1 MKKKLGMLLAVL
13 LTFGMTVGVFADAGK
28 TQQVDYKTDYY
39 MIVESPD
46 GGVDMY
52 SEADASSP
60 KLNDELI
67 PNGTA
72 IHVEGET
79 TDEAGKVWVYA
90 QLHGMFG
97 FLEENYLKPAT
108 LAEAVASELALYG
121 SKDANYSI
129 TVNAKEDGSVC
140 LYKGPG
146 KKYGTVSGGC
156 NIANGEKLYIDTEV
170 DTGKDG
176 IWGHTEAG
184 DVSGWVNIAEAT
196 NTEESTVELVP
207 ETEKEAEDGSQSV
220 QAGENTS
227 EVGKAGTEGKDSS
240 DVEAEPTGTPTPK
253 PEKTS
258 TPAPKP
264 TESPKPQPTTS
275 PKPTE
280 TPNPTPTEAVKP
292 GEKPTPEPAPVEV
305 KANKIT
311 LNKENVTFTA
321 LNQTFSL
328 SATVTPENAEEKAVG
343 WNSNNMSVVTVDKDG
358 KITAVG
364 KGSAE
369 VFCFLKSNGE
379 VFAKCS
385 VTVQIPDTQPE
396 PTKPEQKPTEPEVV
410 KVSGITLN
418 PDISLKIEEGN
429 SSKVTATVVPS
440 NATNSSVKWVS
451 SSPDVATVDDNG
463 NVTALKA
470 GSTTVTCT
478 AVDGSGVSVS
488 CHVTVTAKSTT
499 TDPSE
504 QDKTDPTYTFTV
516 RGGALDFK
524 SVFNGGDSANILI
537 TTDAPIDKL
546 MITMSNNSIQY
557 NDLFYDSEYNYYAF
571 SLYARKKSDLCRV
584 SINRDGKQVW
594 FKDVKVLS
602 DDQNW
607 AIYESWLNGVLENIK
622 GSTSDFDKLNPIQKV
637 TLLGQYILDNYDYNA
652 DPNKSFHNDGCGN
665 CNASSFVLKDYA
677 QRLGLRSKVVT
688 PKAYVVNNPSHVV
701 AKVWYDGDAYLIEA
715 GYQGKA
721 GNRGK
726 VTCVKE
732 SK

>member
-13 LTFGMTVGVFADAGK
+13 LTFCMTVGVFADAGK

-129 TVNAKEDGSVC
+129 TVNAKDNGSVC

-220 QAGENTS
+220 QDGENTS
-227 EVGKAGTEGKDSS
+227 EVGKAGTEGKDIS
-240 DVEAEPTGTPTPK
+240 DVETEPTGTPTSK

-264 TESPKPQPTTS
+264 TETSTPAPEPTKKATAAS
-275 PKPTE
+275 EPTE
-280 TPNPTPTEAVKP
+280 TSTPAPEPTEASTP
-292 GEKPTPEPAPVEV
+292 APEPTEASTPTPEPTETSTPTPEPTETSTPTPEPSVTIAPTE
-305 KANKIT
+305 
-311 LNKENVTFTA
+311 E
-321 LNQTFSL
+321 
-328 SATVTPENAEEKAVG
+328 ATVTVAPSE
-343 WNSNNMSVVTVDKDG
+343 
-358 KITAVG
+358 
-364 KGSAE
+364 SAE
-369 VFCFLKSNGE
+369 QE
-379 VFAKCS
+379 
-385 VTVQIPDTQPE
+385 
-396 PTKPEQKPTEPEVV
+396 
-410 KVSGITLN
+410 
-418 PDISLKIEEGN
+418 
-429 SSKVTATVVPS
+429 
-440 NATNSSVKWVS
+440 
-451 SSPDVATVDDNG
+451 
-463 NVTALKA
+463 
-470 GSTTVTCT
+470 
-478 AVDGSGVSVS
+478 
-488 CHVTVTAKSTT
+488 
-499 TDPSE
+499 
-504 QDKTDPTYTFTV
+504 
-516 RGGALDFK
+516 
-524 SVFNGGDSANILI
+524 
-537 TTDAPIDKL
+537 
-546 MITMSNNSIQY
+546 
-557 NDLFYDSEYNYYAF
+557 
-571 SLYARKKSDLCRV
+571 
-584 SINRDGKQVW
+584 
-594 FKDVKVLS
+594 
-602 DDQNW
+602 
-607 AIYESWLNGVLENIK
+607 
-622 GSTSDFDKLNPIQKV
+622 
-637 TLLGQYILDNYDYNA
+637 
-652 DPNKSFHNDGCGN
+652 
-665 CNASSFVLKDYA
+665 ASSENVESTDKGMNSVIWILVVVIIIGIAVVIWLLK
-677 QRLGLRSKVVT
+677 K
-688 PKAYVVNNPSHVV
+688 K
-701 AKVWYDGDAYLIEA
+701 
-715 GYQGKA
+715 GK
-721 GNRGK
+721 NS
-726 VTCVKE
+726 E
-732 SK
+732 S

>member
-13 LTFGMTVGVFADAGK
+13 LTFCMTVGVFADAGK

-220 QAGENTS
+220 QDGENTS

-264 TESPKPQPTTS
+264 TETSTPAPEPTKKATAAS
-275 PKPTE
+275 EPTE
-280 TPNPTPTEAVKP
+280 TSTPAPEPTEASTPVP
-292 GEKPTPEPAPVEV
+292 EPTEASTPTPEPTETSTPTPEPTETSTPTPEPSVTIAPTE
-305 KANKIT
+305 
-311 LNKENVTFTA
+311 E
-321 LNQTFSL
+321 
-328 SATVTPENAEEKAVG
+328 ATVTVAPSE
-343 WNSNNMSVVTVDKDG
+343 
-358 KITAVG
+358 
-364 KGSAE
+364 SAE
-369 VFCFLKSNGE
+369 QE
-379 VFAKCS
+379 
-385 VTVQIPDTQPE
+385 
-396 PTKPEQKPTEPEVV
+396 
-410 KVSGITLN
+410 
-418 PDISLKIEEGN
+418 
-429 SSKVTATVVPS
+429 
-440 NATNSSVKWVS
+440 
-451 SSPDVATVDDNG
+451 
-463 NVTALKA
+463 
-470 GSTTVTCT
+470 
-478 AVDGSGVSVS
+478 
-488 CHVTVTAKSTT
+488 
-499 TDPSE
+499 
-504 QDKTDPTYTFTV
+504 
-516 RGGALDFK
+516 
-524 SVFNGGDSANILI
+524 
-537 TTDAPIDKL
+537 
-546 MITMSNNSIQY
+546 
-557 NDLFYDSEYNYYAF
+557 
-571 SLYARKKSDLCRV
+571 
-584 SINRDGKQVW
+584 
-594 FKDVKVLS
+594 
-602 DDQNW
+602 
-607 AIYESWLNGVLENIK
+607 
-622 GSTSDFDKLNPIQKV
+622 
-637 TLLGQYILDNYDYNA
+637 
-652 DPNKSFHNDGCGN
+652 
-665 CNASSFVLKDYA
+665 ASSENVESTDKGMNSVIWILVVVIIIGIAVVIWLLK
-677 QRLGLRSKVVT
+677 K
-688 PKAYVVNNPSHVV
+688 K
-701 AKVWYDGDAYLIEA
+701 
-715 GYQGKA
+715 GK
-721 GNRGK
+721 NS
-726 VTCVKE
+726 E
-732 SK
+732 S

>member
-13 LTFGMTVGVFADAGK
+13 LTFCMTVGVFADAGK
-28 TQQVDYKTDYY
+28 TQEVDYKTDYY

-108 LAEAVASELALYG
+108 LAEAVASELVLYG

-207 ETEKEAEDGSQSV
+207 ETEKEAEDSSKSV
-220 QAGENTS
+220 QDGENTS

-264 TESPKPQPTTS
+264 TETSTPAPEPTKKATAAS
-275 PKPTE
+275 EPTE
-280 TPNPTPTEAVKP
+280 TSTPAPEPTEAST
-292 GEKPTPEPAPVEV
+292 PTPEPTETSTPTPEPTETSTPTPEPSVTIAPTE
-305 KANKIT
+305 
-311 LNKENVTFTA
+311 E
-321 LNQTFSL
+321 
-328 SATVTPENAEEKAVG
+328 ATVTVAPSE
-343 WNSNNMSVVTVDKDG
+343 
-358 KITAVG
+358 
-364 KGSAE
+364 SAE
-369 VFCFLKSNGE
+369 QE
-379 VFAKCS
+379 A
-385 VTVQIPDTQPE
+385 
-396 PTKPEQKPTEPEVV
+396 
-410 KVSGITLN
+410 
-418 PDISLKIEEGN
+418 
-429 SSKVTATVVPS
+429 SSKNVESTDKGMNSVIWILVVVIIIGI
-440 NATNSSVKWVS
+440 AVVIWLLKKKGKNS
-451 SSPDVATVDDNG
+451 
-463 NVTALKA
+463 
-470 GSTTVTCT
+470 
-478 AVDGSGVSVS
+478 
-488 CHVTVTAKSTT
+488 
-499 TDPSE
+499 
-504 QDKTDPTYTFTV
+504 
-516 RGGALDFK
+516 
-524 SVFNGGDSANILI
+524 
-537 TTDAPIDKL
+537 
-546 MITMSNNSIQY
+546 
-557 NDLFYDSEYNYYAF
+557 
-571 SLYARKKSDLCRV
+571 
-584 SINRDGKQVW
+584 
-594 FKDVKVLS
+594 
-602 DDQNW
+602 
-607 AIYESWLNGVLENIK
+607 ES
-622 GSTSDFDKLNPIQKV
+622 
-637 TLLGQYILDNYDYNA
+637 
-652 DPNKSFHNDGCGN
+652 
-665 CNASSFVLKDYA
+665 
-677 QRLGLRSKVVT
+677 
-688 PKAYVVNNPSHVV
+688 
-701 AKVWYDGDAYLIEA
+701 
-715 GYQGKA
+715 
-721 GNRGK
+721 
-726 VTCVKE
+726 
-732 SK
+732 

>member
-79 TDEAGKVWVYA
+79 TDEAGMVWVYA

-129 TVNAKEDGSVC
+129 TVNAKDNGSVC

-220 QAGENTS
+220 QDGENTS
-227 EVGKAGTEGKDSS
+227 EVGKAGTEGKDIS
-240 DVEAEPTGTPTPK
+240 DVETEPTGTPAPK

-264 TESPKPQPTTS
+264 AETSTPAPEPTEKATAASE
-275 PKPTE
+275 PTE
-280 TPNPTPTEAVKP
+280 TSI
-292 GEKPTPEPAPVEV
+292 PTPEPTEAGTPTPEPTETSTPTPEPTETSTPTPEPSETIAPTEE
-305 KANKIT
+305 AA
-311 LNKENVTFTA
+311 VTA
-321 LNQTFSL
+321 APS
-328 SATVTPENAEEKAVG
+328 ENAEQEASSENVE
-343 WNSNNMSVVTVDKDG
+343 STDKG
-358 KITAVG
+358 M
-364 KGSAE
+364 
-369 VFCFLKSNGE
+369 
-379 VFAKCS
+379 
-385 VTVQIPDTQPE
+385 
-396 PTKPEQKPTEPEVV
+396 
-410 KVSGITLN
+410 
-418 PDISLKIEEGN
+418 
-429 SSKVTATVVPS
+429 
-440 NATNSSVKWVS
+440 SSVIWILV
-451 SSPDVATVDDNG
+451 VVIIIGIAV
-463 NVTALKA
+463 VIWLLKKK
-470 GSTTVTCT
+470 G
-478 AVDGSGVSVS
+478 
-488 CHVTVTAKSTT
+488 KN
-499 TDPSE
+499 SE
-504 QDKTDPTYTFTV
+504 
-516 RGGALDFK
+516 
-524 SVFNGGDSANILI
+524 S
-537 TTDAPIDKL
+537 
-546 MITMSNNSIQY
+546 
-557 NDLFYDSEYNYYAF
+557 
-571 SLYARKKSDLCRV
+571 
-584 SINRDGKQVW
+584 
-594 FKDVKVLS
+594 
-602 DDQNW
+602 
-607 AIYESWLNGVLENIK
+607 
-622 GSTSDFDKLNPIQKV
+622 
-637 TLLGQYILDNYDYNA
+637 
-652 DPNKSFHNDGCGN
+652 
-665 CNASSFVLKDYA
+665 
-677 QRLGLRSKVVT
+677 
-688 PKAYVVNNPSHVV
+688 
-701 AKVWYDGDAYLIEA
+701 
-715 GYQGKA
+715 
-721 GNRGK
+721 
-726 VTCVKE
+726 
-732 SK
+732 

>member
-13 LTFGMTVGVFADAGK
+13 LTFCMTVGVFADAGK

-79 TDEAGKVWVYA
+79 TDEAGMVWVYA

-264 TESPKPQPTTS
+264 AETSTPAPEPTEKATAASE
-275 PKPTE
+275 PTE
-280 TPNPTPTEAVKP
+280 TSI
-292 GEKPTPEPAPVEV
+292 PTPEPTEAGTPTPEPTETSTPTPEPTETSTPTPEPSVTIAPTE
-305 KANKIT
+305 
-311 LNKENVTFTA
+311 E
-321 LNQTFSL
+321 
-328 SATVTPENAEEKAVG
+328 ATVTVAPSE
-343 WNSNNMSVVTVDKDG
+343 
-358 KITAVG
+358 
-364 KGSAE
+364 SAE
-369 VFCFLKSNGE
+369 QE
-379 VFAKCS
+379 A
-385 VTVQIPDTQPE
+385 
-396 PTKPEQKPTEPEVV
+396 
-410 KVSGITLN
+410 
-418 PDISLKIEEGN
+418 
-429 SSKVTATVVPS
+429 SSENVESTDKGM
-440 NATNSSVKWVS
+440 SSVIWILV
-451 SSPDVATVDDNG
+451 VVIIIGIAV
-463 NVTALKA
+463 VIWLLKKK
-470 GSTTVTCT
+470 G
-478 AVDGSGVSVS
+478 
-488 CHVTVTAKSTT
+488 KN
-499 TDPSE
+499 SE
-504 QDKTDPTYTFTV
+504 
-516 RGGALDFK
+516 
-524 SVFNGGDSANILI
+524 S
-537 TTDAPIDKL
+537 
-546 MITMSNNSIQY
+546 
-557 NDLFYDSEYNYYAF
+557 
-571 SLYARKKSDLCRV
+571 
-584 SINRDGKQVW
+584 
-594 FKDVKVLS
+594 
-602 DDQNW
+602 
-607 AIYESWLNGVLENIK
+607 
-622 GSTSDFDKLNPIQKV
+622 
-637 TLLGQYILDNYDYNA
+637 
-652 DPNKSFHNDGCGN
+652 
-665 CNASSFVLKDYA
+665 
-677 QRLGLRSKVVT
+677 
-688 PKAYVVNNPSHVV
+688 
-701 AKVWYDGDAYLIEA
+701 
-715 GYQGKA
+715 
-721 GNRGK
+721 
-726 VTCVKE
+726 
-732 SK
+732 

>member
-79 TDEAGKVWVYA
+79 TDEAGMVWVYA

-129 TVNAKEDGSVC
+129 TVNAKDNGSVC

-220 QAGENTS
+220 QDGENTS
-227 EVGKAGTEGKDSS
+227 EVGKAGTEGKDIS
-240 DVEAEPTGTPTPK
+240 DVETEPIGTPAPK

-264 TESPKPQPTTS
+264 AETSTPAPEPTEKATAASE
-275 PKPTE
+275 PTE
-280 TPNPTPTEAVKP
+280 TSI
-292 GEKPTPEPAPVEV
+292 PTPEPTEAG
-305 KANKIT
+305 
-311 LNKENVTFTA
+311 
-321 LNQTFSL
+321 
-328 SATVTPENAEEKAVG
+328 TP
-343 WNSNNMSVVTVDKDG
+343 T
-358 KITAVG
+358 
-364 KGSAE
+364 
-369 VFCFLKSNGE
+369 
-379 VFAKCS
+379 
-385 VTVQIPDTQPE
+385 PE
-396 PTKPEQKPTEPEVV
+396 PTETSTPTPEPTETSTPTPEP
-410 KVSGITLN
+410 SETIAPT
-418 PDISLKIEEGN
+418 EEAA
-429 SSKVTATVVPS
+429 VTAAPS
-440 NATNSSVKWVS
+440 ESAEQEASSENVESTDKGMSSVIWILV
-451 SSPDVATVDDNG
+451 VVIIIGIAV
-463 NVTALKA
+463 VIWLLKKK
-470 GSTTVTCT
+470 G
-478 AVDGSGVSVS
+478 
-488 CHVTVTAKSTT
+488 KN
-499 TDPSE
+499 SE
-504 QDKTDPTYTFTV
+504 
-516 RGGALDFK
+516 
-524 SVFNGGDSANILI
+524 S
-537 TTDAPIDKL
+537 
-546 MITMSNNSIQY
+546 
-557 NDLFYDSEYNYYAF
+557 
-571 SLYARKKSDLCRV
+571 
-584 SINRDGKQVW
+584 
-594 FKDVKVLS
+594 
-602 DDQNW
+602 
-607 AIYESWLNGVLENIK
+607 
-622 GSTSDFDKLNPIQKV
+622 
-637 TLLGQYILDNYDYNA
+637 
-652 DPNKSFHNDGCGN
+652 
-665 CNASSFVLKDYA
+665 
-677 QRLGLRSKVVT
+677 
-688 PKAYVVNNPSHVV
+688 
-701 AKVWYDGDAYLIEA
+701 
-715 GYQGKA
+715 
-721 GNRGK
+721 
-726 VTCVKE
+726 
-732 SK
+732 

>member
-13 LTFGMTVGVFADAGK
+13 LTFCMTVGVFADAGK

-207 ETEKEAEDGSQSV
+207 ETEKEAEDSSKSV
-220 QAGENTS
+220 QDGENTS

-264 TESPKPQPTTS
+264 TGTSTPVPEPTKKATAAS
-275 PKPTE
+275 EPTE
-280 TPNPTPTEAVKP
+280 TST
-292 GEKPTPEPAPVEV
+292 PTPEPTETSTPAPEPSE
-305 KANKIT
+305 A
-311 LNKENVTFTA
+311 
-321 LNQTFSL
+321 S
-328 SATVTPENAEEKAVG
+328 TPA
-343 WNSNNMSVVTVDKDG
+343 
-358 KITAVG
+358 
-364 KGSAE
+364 
-369 VFCFLKSNGE
+369 
-379 VFAKCS
+379 
-385 VTVQIPDTQPE
+385 PE
-396 PTKPEQKPTEPEVV
+396 PTETSTPTPEPTETSTPTPEP
-410 KVSGITLN
+410 SETMA
-418 PDISLKIEEGN
+418 PTEEAA
-429 SSKVTATVVPS
+429 VTA
-440 NATNSSVKWVS
+440 A
-451 SSPDVATVDDNG
+451 
-463 NVTALKA
+463 
-470 GSTTVTCT
+470 
-478 AVDGSGVSVS
+478 
-488 CHVTVTAKSTT
+488 
-499 TDPSE
+499 PSE
-504 QDKTDPTYTFTV
+504 
-516 RGGALDFK
+516 
-524 SVFNGGDSANILI
+524 SAE
-537 TTDAPIDKL
+537 
-546 MITMSNNSIQY
+546 Q
-557 NDLFYDSEYNYYAF
+557 E
-571 SLYARKKSDLCRV
+571 
-584 SINRDGKQVW
+584 
-594 FKDVKVLS
+594 
-602 DDQNW
+602 
-607 AIYESWLNGVLENIK
+607 
-622 GSTSDFDKLNPIQKV
+622 
-637 TLLGQYILDNYDYNA
+637 
-652 DPNKSFHNDGCGN
+652 
-665 CNASSFVLKDYA
+665 ASSENVESTDKGMNSVIWILVVVIIIGIAVVIWLLK
-677 QRLGLRSKVVT
+677 K
-688 PKAYVVNNPSHVV
+688 K
-701 AKVWYDGDAYLIEA
+701 
-715 GYQGKA
+715 GK
-721 GNRGK
+721 NS
-726 VTCVKE
+726 E
-732 SK
+732 S

>member
-13 LTFGMTVGVFADAGK
+13 LTFCMTVGVFADAGK

-108 LAEAVASELALYG
+108 LAEAVASELVLYG

-220 QAGENTS
+220 HAGENTS
-227 EVGKAGTEGKDSS
+227 EVGKAGTEGKDIG
-240 DVEAEPTGTPTPK
+240 DAEAELTGTPTPK

-264 TESPKPQPTTS
+264 TETS
-275 PKPTE
+275 
-280 TPNPTPTEAVKP
+280 TPAPEPTEASTP
-292 GEKPTPEPAPVEV
+292 APEPTEASTPTPEPTETSTPTPEPTETSTPTPEPSETIAPTE
-305 KANKIT
+305 
-311 LNKENVTFTA
+311 E
-321 LNQTFSL
+321 
-328 SATVTPENAEEKAVG
+328 ATVTVAPSE
-343 WNSNNMSVVTVDKDG
+343 
-358 KITAVG
+358 
-364 KGSAE
+364 SAE
-369 VFCFLKSNGE
+369 QE
-379 VFAKCS
+379 A
-385 VTVQIPDTQPE
+385 
-396 PTKPEQKPTEPEVV
+396 
-410 KVSGITLN
+410 
-418 PDISLKIEEGN
+418 
-429 SSKVTATVVPS
+429 SSKNVESTDKGMNSVIWILVVVIIIGI
-440 NATNSSVKWVS
+440 AVVIWLLKKKGKNS
-451 SSPDVATVDDNG
+451 
-463 NVTALKA
+463 
-470 GSTTVTCT
+470 
-478 AVDGSGVSVS
+478 
-488 CHVTVTAKSTT
+488 
-499 TDPSE
+499 
-504 QDKTDPTYTFTV
+504 
-516 RGGALDFK
+516 
-524 SVFNGGDSANILI
+524 
-537 TTDAPIDKL
+537 
-546 MITMSNNSIQY
+546 
-557 NDLFYDSEYNYYAF
+557 
-571 SLYARKKSDLCRV
+571 
-584 SINRDGKQVW
+584 
-594 FKDVKVLS
+594 
-602 DDQNW
+602 
-607 AIYESWLNGVLENIK
+607 ES
-622 GSTSDFDKLNPIQKV
+622 
-637 TLLGQYILDNYDYNA
+637 
-652 DPNKSFHNDGCGN
+652 
-665 CNASSFVLKDYA
+665 
-677 QRLGLRSKVVT
+677 
-688 PKAYVVNNPSHVV
+688 
-701 AKVWYDGDAYLIEA
+701 
-715 GYQGKA
+715 
-721 GNRGK
+721 
-726 VTCVKE
+726 
-732 SK
+732 

>member
-79 TDEAGKVWVYA
+79 TDEAGMVWVYA

-129 TVNAKEDGSVC
+129 TVNAKDNGSVC

-220 QAGENTS
+220 QDGENTS
-227 EVGKAGTEGKDSS
+227 EVGKAGTEGKDIS

-264 TESPKPQPTTS
+264 TETSTPAPEPTKKATAAS
-275 PKPTE
+275 EPTE
-280 TPNPTPTEAVKP
+280 TSTPAPEPTEASTP
-292 GEKPTPEPAPVEV
+292 APEPTEASTPTPEPTE
-305 KANKIT
+305 T
-311 LNKENVTFTA
+311 
-321 LNQTFSL
+321 S
-328 SATVTPENAEEKAVG
+328 TP
-343 WNSNNMSVVTVDKDG
+343 T
-358 KITAVG
+358 
-364 KGSAE
+364 
-369 VFCFLKSNGE
+369 
-379 VFAKCS
+379 
-385 VTVQIPDTQPE
+385 PE
-396 PTKPEQKPTEPEVV
+396 PTETSTPTPEPSVTIAPTEE
-410 KVSGITLN
+410 
-418 PDISLKIEEGN
+418 
-429 SSKVTATVVPS
+429 A
-440 NATNSSVKWVS
+440 A
-451 SSPDVATVDDNG
+451 
-463 NVTALKA
+463 
-470 GSTTVTCT
+470 
-478 AVDGSGVSVS
+478 
-488 CHVTVTAKSTT
+488 VTVA
-499 TDPSE
+499 PSE
-504 QDKTDPTYTFTV
+504 
-516 RGGALDFK
+516 
-524 SVFNGGDSANILI
+524 SAE
-537 TTDAPIDKL
+537 
-546 MITMSNNSIQY
+546 Q
-557 NDLFYDSEYNYYAF
+557 E
-571 SLYARKKSDLCRV
+571 
-584 SINRDGKQVW
+584 
-594 FKDVKVLS
+594 
-602 DDQNW
+602 
-607 AIYESWLNGVLENIK
+607 
-622 GSTSDFDKLNPIQKV
+622 
-637 TLLGQYILDNYDYNA
+637 
-652 DPNKSFHNDGCGN
+652 
-665 CNASSFVLKDYA
+665 ASSENVESTDKGMSSAIWILVVVIIIGIAVVIWLLK
-677 QRLGLRSKVVT
+677 K
-688 PKAYVVNNPSHVV
+688 K
-701 AKVWYDGDAYLIEA
+701 
-715 GYQGKA
+715 GK
-721 GNRGK
+721 NS
-726 VTCVKE
+726 E
-732 SK
+732 S

>member
-13 LTFGMTVGVFADAGK
+13 LTFCMTVGVFADAGK

-79 TDEAGKVWVYA
+79 TDEAGMVWVYA

-220 QAGENTS
+220 QDGENTS
-227 EVGKAGTEGKDSS
+227 EVGKAGTEGKDIS
-240 DVEAEPTGTPTPK
+240 DVETEPTGTPVPK

-264 TESPKPQPTTS
+264 AETSTPAPEPTEKATAASE
-275 PKPTE
+275 PTE
-280 TPNPTPTEAVKP
+280 TSI
-292 GEKPTPEPAPVEV
+292 PTPEPTEAG
-305 KANKIT
+305 
-311 LNKENVTFTA
+311 
-321 LNQTFSL
+321 
-328 SATVTPENAEEKAVG
+328 TP
-343 WNSNNMSVVTVDKDG
+343 T
-358 KITAVG
+358 
-364 KGSAE
+364 
-369 VFCFLKSNGE
+369 
-379 VFAKCS
+379 
-385 VTVQIPDTQPE
+385 PE
-396 PTKPEQKPTEPEVV
+396 PTETSTPTPEPTETSTPTPEP
-410 KVSGITLN
+410 SETIAPT
-418 PDISLKIEEGN
+418 EEAA
-429 SSKVTATVVPS
+429 VTAAPS
-440 NATNSSVKWVS
+440 ESAEQEASSENVESTDKGMSSVIWILV
-451 SSPDVATVDDNG
+451 VVIIIGIAV
-463 NVTALKA
+463 VIWLLKKK
-470 GSTTVTCT
+470 G
-478 AVDGSGVSVS
+478 
-488 CHVTVTAKSTT
+488 KN
-499 TDPSE
+499 SE
-504 QDKTDPTYTFTV
+504 
-516 RGGALDFK
+516 
-524 SVFNGGDSANILI
+524 S
-537 TTDAPIDKL
+537 
-546 MITMSNNSIQY
+546 
-557 NDLFYDSEYNYYAF
+557 
-571 SLYARKKSDLCRV
+571 
-584 SINRDGKQVW
+584 
-594 FKDVKVLS
+594 
-602 DDQNW
+602 
-607 AIYESWLNGVLENIK
+607 
-622 GSTSDFDKLNPIQKV
+622 
-637 TLLGQYILDNYDYNA
+637 
-652 DPNKSFHNDGCGN
+652 
-665 CNASSFVLKDYA
+665 
-677 QRLGLRSKVVT
+677 
-688 PKAYVVNNPSHVV
+688 
-701 AKVWYDGDAYLIEA
+701 
-715 GYQGKA
+715 
-721 GNRGK
+721 
-726 VTCVKE
+726 
-732 SK
+732 

>member
-129 TVNAKEDGSVC
+129 TVNAKDNGSVC

-220 QAGENTS
+220 QDGENTS
-227 EVGKAGTEGKDSS
+227 EVGKAGTEGKDIG
-240 DVEAEPTGTPTPK
+240 DAEAEPTGTPTSK

-264 TESPKPQPTTS
+264 TETSTPAPEPTKKATAAS
-275 PKPTE
+275 EPTE
-280 TPNPTPTEAVKP
+280 TSTPAPEPTEASTP
-292 GEKPTPEPAPVEV
+292 APEPTEASTPTPEPTETSTPTPEPTETSTPTPEPSVTIAPTE
-305 KANKIT
+305 
-311 LNKENVTFTA
+311 E
-321 LNQTFSL
+321 
-328 SATVTPENAEEKAVG
+328 ATVTVAPSE
-343 WNSNNMSVVTVDKDG
+343 
-358 KITAVG
+358 
-364 KGSAE
+364 SAE
-369 VFCFLKSNGE
+369 QE
-379 VFAKCS
+379 
-385 VTVQIPDTQPE
+385 
-396 PTKPEQKPTEPEVV
+396 
-410 KVSGITLN
+410 
-418 PDISLKIEEGN
+418 
-429 SSKVTATVVPS
+429 
-440 NATNSSVKWVS
+440 
-451 SSPDVATVDDNG
+451 
-463 NVTALKA
+463 
-470 GSTTVTCT
+470 
-478 AVDGSGVSVS
+478 
-488 CHVTVTAKSTT
+488 
-499 TDPSE
+499 
-504 QDKTDPTYTFTV
+504 
-516 RGGALDFK
+516 
-524 SVFNGGDSANILI
+524 
-537 TTDAPIDKL
+537 
-546 MITMSNNSIQY
+546 
-557 NDLFYDSEYNYYAF
+557 
-571 SLYARKKSDLCRV
+571 
-584 SINRDGKQVW
+584 
-594 FKDVKVLS
+594 
-602 DDQNW
+602 
-607 AIYESWLNGVLENIK
+607 
-622 GSTSDFDKLNPIQKV
+622 
-637 TLLGQYILDNYDYNA
+637 
-652 DPNKSFHNDGCGN
+652 
-665 CNASSFVLKDYA
+665 ASSENVESTDKGMNSVIWILVVVIIIGIAVVIWLLK
-677 QRLGLRSKVVT
+677 K
-688 PKAYVVNNPSHVV
+688 K
-701 AKVWYDGDAYLIEA
+701 
-715 GYQGKA
+715 GK
-721 GNRGK
+721 NS
-726 VTCVKE
+726 E
-732 SK
+732 S

>member
-79 TDEAGKVWVYA
+79 TDEAGMVWVYA

-129 TVNAKEDGSVC
+129 TVNAKDNGSVC

-220 QAGENTS
+220 QDGENTS
-227 EVGKAGTEGKDSS
+227 EVGKAGTEGKDIS
-240 DVEAEPTGTPTPK
+240 DVETEPTGTPAPK

-264 TESPKPQPTTS
+264 AETSTPAPEPTEKATAASE
-275 PKPTE
+275 PTE
-280 TPNPTPTEAVKP
+280 TSI
-292 GEKPTPEPAPVEV
+292 PTPEPTEAG
-305 KANKIT
+305 
-311 LNKENVTFTA
+311 
-321 LNQTFSL
+321 
-328 SATVTPENAEEKAVG
+328 TP
-343 WNSNNMSVVTVDKDG
+343 T
-358 KITAVG
+358 
-364 KGSAE
+364 
-369 VFCFLKSNGE
+369 
-379 VFAKCS
+379 
-385 VTVQIPDTQPE
+385 PE
-396 PTKPEQKPTEPEVV
+396 PTETSTPTPEPTETSTPTPEP
-410 KVSGITLN
+410 SETIAPT
-418 PDISLKIEEGN
+418 EEAA
-429 SSKVTATVVPS
+429 VTA
-440 NATNSSVKWVS
+440 A
-451 SSPDVATVDDNG
+451 
-463 NVTALKA
+463 
-470 GSTTVTCT
+470 
-478 AVDGSGVSVS
+478 
-488 CHVTVTAKSTT
+488 
-499 TDPSE
+499 PSE
-504 QDKTDPTYTFTV
+504 
-516 RGGALDFK
+516 
-524 SVFNGGDSANILI
+524 SAE
-537 TTDAPIDKL
+537 
-546 MITMSNNSIQY
+546 Q
-557 NDLFYDSEYNYYAF
+557 E
-571 SLYARKKSDLCRV
+571 
-584 SINRDGKQVW
+584 
-594 FKDVKVLS
+594 
-602 DDQNW
+602 
-607 AIYESWLNGVLENIK
+607 
-622 GSTSDFDKLNPIQKV
+622 
-637 TLLGQYILDNYDYNA
+637 
-652 DPNKSFHNDGCGN
+652 
-665 CNASSFVLKDYA
+665 ASSENVESTDKGMSSAIWILVVVIIIGIAVVIWLLK
-677 QRLGLRSKVVT
+677 K
-688 PKAYVVNNPSHVV
+688 K
-701 AKVWYDGDAYLIEA
+701 
-715 GYQGKA
+715 GK
-721 GNRGK
+721 NS
-726 VTCVKE
+726 E
-732 SK
+732 S

>member
-13 LTFGMTVGVFADAGK
+13 LTFCMTVGVFADAGK

-108 LAEAVASELALYG
+108 LAEAVASELVLYG

-220 QAGENTS
+220 QDGENTS

-264 TESPKPQPTTS
+264 TETS
-275 PKPTE
+275 
-280 TPNPTPTEAVKP
+280 TPAPEPTEASTPVP
-292 GEKPTPEPAPVEV
+292 EPTEASTPTPEPTETSTPTPEPTETSTPTPEPSVTIAPTE
-305 KANKIT
+305 
-311 LNKENVTFTA
+311 E
-321 LNQTFSL
+321 
-328 SATVTPENAEEKAVG
+328 ATVTVAPSE
-343 WNSNNMSVVTVDKDG
+343 
-358 KITAVG
+358 
-364 KGSAE
+364 SAE
-369 VFCFLKSNGE
+369 
-379 VFAKCS
+379 
-385 VTVQIPDTQPE
+385 
-396 PTKPEQKPTEPEVV
+396 QK
-410 KVSGITLN
+410 
-418 PDISLKIEEGN
+418 
-429 SSKVTATVVPS
+429 
-440 NATNSSVKWVS
+440 
-451 SSPDVATVDDNG
+451 
-463 NVTALKA
+463 
-470 GSTTVTCT
+470 
-478 AVDGSGVSVS
+478 
-488 CHVTVTAKSTT
+488 
-499 TDPSE
+499 
-504 QDKTDPTYTFTV
+504 
-516 RGGALDFK
+516 
-524 SVFNGGDSANILI
+524 
-537 TTDAPIDKL
+537 
-546 MITMSNNSIQY
+546 
-557 NDLFYDSEYNYYAF
+557 
-571 SLYARKKSDLCRV
+571 
-584 SINRDGKQVW
+584 
-594 FKDVKVLS
+594 
-602 DDQNW
+602 
-607 AIYESWLNGVLENIK
+607 
-622 GSTSDFDKLNPIQKV
+622 
-637 TLLGQYILDNYDYNA
+637 
-652 DPNKSFHNDGCGN
+652 
-665 CNASSFVLKDYA
+665 ASSENVESTDKGMNSVIWILVVVIIIGIAVVIWLLK
-677 QRLGLRSKVVT
+677 K
-688 PKAYVVNNPSHVV
+688 K
-701 AKVWYDGDAYLIEA
+701 
-715 GYQGKA
+715 GK
-721 GNRGK
+721 NS
-726 VTCVKE
+726 E
-732 SK
+732 S

>member
-13 LTFGMTVGVFADAGK
+13 LTFCMTVGVFADAGK

-72 IHVEGET
+72 IHVEGEP

-108 LAEAVASELALYG
+108 LAEAVASELVLYG

-227 EVGKAGTEGKDSS
+227 EVGKAGTEGKDIG
-240 DVEAEPTGTPTPK
+240 DAEAEPTGTPTSK

-258 TPAPKP
+258 TP
-264 TESPKPQPTTS
+264 T

-280 TPNPTPTEAVKP
+280 TSTPVPEPTKKATAASEPTETSTPAPEPTEASTPVP
-292 GEKPTPEPAPVEV
+292 EPTEASTPTPEPTETSTPTPEPTETSTPTPEPSVTIAPTE
-305 KANKIT
+305 
-311 LNKENVTFTA
+311 E
-321 LNQTFSL
+321 
-328 SATVTPENAEEKAVG
+328 ATVTVAPSE
-343 WNSNNMSVVTVDKDG
+343 
-358 KITAVG
+358 
-364 KGSAE
+364 SAE
-369 VFCFLKSNGE
+369 
-379 VFAKCS
+379 
-385 VTVQIPDTQPE
+385 
-396 PTKPEQKPTEPEVV
+396 QK
-410 KVSGITLN
+410 
-418 PDISLKIEEGN
+418 
-429 SSKVTATVVPS
+429 
-440 NATNSSVKWVS
+440 
-451 SSPDVATVDDNG
+451 
-463 NVTALKA
+463 
-470 GSTTVTCT
+470 
-478 AVDGSGVSVS
+478 
-488 CHVTVTAKSTT
+488 
-499 TDPSE
+499 
-504 QDKTDPTYTFTV
+504 
-516 RGGALDFK
+516 
-524 SVFNGGDSANILI
+524 
-537 TTDAPIDKL
+537 
-546 MITMSNNSIQY
+546 
-557 NDLFYDSEYNYYAF
+557 
-571 SLYARKKSDLCRV
+571 
-584 SINRDGKQVW
+584 
-594 FKDVKVLS
+594 
-602 DDQNW
+602 
-607 AIYESWLNGVLENIK
+607 
-622 GSTSDFDKLNPIQKV
+622 
-637 TLLGQYILDNYDYNA
+637 
-652 DPNKSFHNDGCGN
+652 
-665 CNASSFVLKDYA
+665 ASSENVESTDKGMNSVIWILVVVIIIGIAVVIWLLK
-677 QRLGLRSKVVT
+677 K
-688 PKAYVVNNPSHVV
+688 K
-701 AKVWYDGDAYLIEA
+701 
-715 GYQGKA
+715 GK
-721 GNRGK
+721 NS
-726 VTCVKE
+726 E
-732 SK
+732 S

>member
-79 TDEAGKVWVYA
+79 TDEAGMVWVYA

-129 TVNAKEDGSVC
+129 TVNAKDNGSVC

-264 TESPKPQPTTS
+264 AETSTPAPEPTEKATAASE
-275 PKPTE
+275 PTE
-280 TPNPTPTEAVKP
+280 TSI
-292 GEKPTPEPAPVEV
+292 PTPEPTEAG
-305 KANKIT
+305 
-311 LNKENVTFTA
+311 
-321 LNQTFSL
+321 
-328 SATVTPENAEEKAVG
+328 TP
-343 WNSNNMSVVTVDKDG
+343 T
-358 KITAVG
+358 
-364 KGSAE
+364 
-369 VFCFLKSNGE
+369 
-379 VFAKCS
+379 
-385 VTVQIPDTQPE
+385 PE
-396 PTKPEQKPTEPEVV
+396 PTETSTPTPEPTETSTPTPEP
-410 KVSGITLN
+410 SETIAPT
-418 PDISLKIEEGN
+418 EEAA
-429 SSKVTATVVPS
+429 VTAAPS
-440 NATNSSVKWVS
+440 ESAEQEASSENVESTDKGMSSVIWILV
-451 SSPDVATVDDNG
+451 VVIIIGIAV
-463 NVTALKA
+463 VIWLLKKK
-470 GSTTVTCT
+470 G
-478 AVDGSGVSVS
+478 
-488 CHVTVTAKSTT
+488 KN
-499 TDPSE
+499 SE
-504 QDKTDPTYTFTV
+504 
-516 RGGALDFK
+516 
-524 SVFNGGDSANILI
+524 S
-537 TTDAPIDKL
+537 
-546 MITMSNNSIQY
+546 
-557 NDLFYDSEYNYYAF
+557 
-571 SLYARKKSDLCRV
+571 
-584 SINRDGKQVW
+584 
-594 FKDVKVLS
+594 
-602 DDQNW
+602 
-607 AIYESWLNGVLENIK
+607 
-622 GSTSDFDKLNPIQKV
+622 
-637 TLLGQYILDNYDYNA
+637 
-652 DPNKSFHNDGCGN
+652 
-665 CNASSFVLKDYA
+665 
-677 QRLGLRSKVVT
+677 
-688 PKAYVVNNPSHVV
+688 
-701 AKVWYDGDAYLIEA
+701 
-715 GYQGKA
+715 
-721 GNRGK
+721 
-726 VTCVKE
+726 
-732 SK
+732 

>member
-13 LTFGMTVGVFADAGK
+13 LTFCMAVGVFADAGK

-108 LAEAVASELALYG
+108 LAEAVASELVLYG

-227 EVGKAGTEGKDSS
+227 EVGKAGTEGKDIG
-240 DVEAEPTGTPTPK
+240 DAEAELTGTPTPK

-258 TPAPKP
+258 TP
-264 TESPKPQPTTS
+264 T

-280 TPNPTPTEAVKP
+280 TSTPVPEPTKKAIAASEPTETSTPAP
-292 GEKPTPEPAPVEV
+292 EPTETSTPTPEPTE
-305 KANKIT
+305 T
-311 LNKENVTFTA
+311 
-321 LNQTFSL
+321 S
-328 SATVTPENAEEKAVG
+328 TPA
-343 WNSNNMSVVTVDKDG
+343 
-358 KITAVG
+358 
-364 KGSAE
+364 
-369 VFCFLKSNGE
+369 
-379 VFAKCS
+379 
-385 VTVQIPDTQPE
+385 PE
-396 PTKPEQKPTEPEVV
+396 PTETSTPAPEPTETSTPIPE
-410 KVSGITLN
+410 
-418 PDISLKIEEGN
+418 
-429 SSKVTATVVPS
+429 
-440 NATNSSVKWVS
+440 
-451 SSPDVATVDDNG
+451 
-463 NVTALKA
+463 
-470 GSTTVTCT
+470 
-478 AVDGSGVSVS
+478 
-488 CHVTVTAKSTT
+488 
-499 TDPSE
+499 PSE
-504 QDKTDPTYTFTV
+504 TIAPTEEAAVTT
-516 RGGALDFK
+516 AP
-524 SVFNGGDSANILI
+524 SESAE
-537 TTDAPIDKL
+537 
-546 MITMSNNSIQY
+546 Q
-557 NDLFYDSEYNYYAF
+557 E
-571 SLYARKKSDLCRV
+571 
-584 SINRDGKQVW
+584 
-594 FKDVKVLS
+594 
-602 DDQNW
+602 
-607 AIYESWLNGVLENIK
+607 
-622 GSTSDFDKLNPIQKV
+622 
-637 TLLGQYILDNYDYNA
+637 
-652 DPNKSFHNDGCGN
+652 
-665 CNASSFVLKDYA
+665 ASSENVESTDKGMNSVIWILVVVIIIGIAVVIWLLK
-677 QRLGLRSKVVT
+677 K
-688 PKAYVVNNPSHVV
+688 K
-701 AKVWYDGDAYLIEA
+701 
-715 GYQGKA
+715 GK
-721 GNRGK
+721 NS
-726 VTCVKE
+726 E
-732 SK
+732 S

>member
-79 TDEAGKVWVYA
+79 TDEAGMVWVYA

-129 TVNAKEDGSVC
+129 TVNAKDNGSVC

-220 QAGENTS
+220 QDGENTS
-227 EVGKAGTEGKDSS
+227 EVGKAGTEGKDIS
-240 DVEAEPTGTPTPK
+240 DVETEPTGTPAPK

-264 TESPKPQPTTS
+264 AETSTPAPEPTEKATAASE
-275 PKPTE
+275 PTE
-280 TPNPTPTEAVKP
+280 TSI
-292 GEKPTPEPAPVEV
+292 PTPEPTEA
-305 KANKIT
+305 
-311 LNKENVTFTA
+311 
-321 LNQTFSL
+321 S
-328 SATVTPENAEEKAVG
+328 TPA
-343 WNSNNMSVVTVDKDG
+343 
-358 KITAVG
+358 
-364 KGSAE
+364 
-369 VFCFLKSNGE
+369 
-379 VFAKCS
+379 
-385 VTVQIPDTQPE
+385 PE
-396 PTKPEQKPTEPEVV
+396 PTETSTPTPEPTETSTPTPEP
-410 KVSGITLN
+410 SETMA
-418 PDISLKIEEGN
+418 PTEE
-429 SSKVTATVVPS
+429 A
-440 NATNSSVKWVS
+440 A
-451 SSPDVATVDDNG
+451 
-463 NVTALKA
+463 
-470 GSTTVTCT
+470 
-478 AVDGSGVSVS
+478 
-488 CHVTVTAKSTT
+488 VTVA
-499 TDPSE
+499 PSE
-504 QDKTDPTYTFTV
+504 
-516 RGGALDFK
+516 
-524 SVFNGGDSANILI
+524 SAE
-537 TTDAPIDKL
+537 
-546 MITMSNNSIQY
+546 Q
-557 NDLFYDSEYNYYAF
+557 E
-571 SLYARKKSDLCRV
+571 
-584 SINRDGKQVW
+584 
-594 FKDVKVLS
+594 
-602 DDQNW
+602 
-607 AIYESWLNGVLENIK
+607 
-622 GSTSDFDKLNPIQKV
+622 
-637 TLLGQYILDNYDYNA
+637 
-652 DPNKSFHNDGCGN
+652 
-665 CNASSFVLKDYA
+665 ASSENVESTDKGMNSVIWILVVVIIIGIAVVIWLLK
-677 QRLGLRSKVVT
+677 K
-688 PKAYVVNNPSHVV
+688 K
-701 AKVWYDGDAYLIEA
+701 
-715 GYQGKA
+715 GK
-721 GNRGK
+721 NS
-726 VTCVKE
+726 E
-732 SK
+732 S

>member
-13 LTFGMTVGVFADAGK
+13 LTFCMTVGVFADAGK

-108 LAEAVASELALYG
+108 LAEAVASELVLYG

-227 EVGKAGTEGKDSS
+227 EVGKAGTEGKDIG
-240 DVEAEPTGTPTPK
+240 DAEAEPTGTPTSK

-264 TESPKPQPTTS
+264 TETSTPAPEPTKKATAAS
-275 PKPTE
+275 EPTE
-280 TPNPTPTEAVKP
+280 TSTPAPEPTEAST
-292 GEKPTPEPAPVEV
+292 PTPEPTETSTPTPEPTETSTPTPEPSVTIAPTE
-305 KANKIT
+305 
-311 LNKENVTFTA
+311 E
-321 LNQTFSL
+321 
-328 SATVTPENAEEKAVG
+328 ATVTVAPSE
-343 WNSNNMSVVTVDKDG
+343 
-358 KITAVG
+358 
-364 KGSAE
+364 SAE
-369 VFCFLKSNGE
+369 QE
-379 VFAKCS
+379 A
-385 VTVQIPDTQPE
+385 
-396 PTKPEQKPTEPEVV
+396 
-410 KVSGITLN
+410 
-418 PDISLKIEEGN
+418 
-429 SSKVTATVVPS
+429 SSKNVESTDKGMNSVIWILVVVIIIGI
-440 NATNSSVKWVS
+440 AVVIWLLKKKGKNS
-451 SSPDVATVDDNG
+451 
-463 NVTALKA
+463 
-470 GSTTVTCT
+470 
-478 AVDGSGVSVS
+478 
-488 CHVTVTAKSTT
+488 
-499 TDPSE
+499 
-504 QDKTDPTYTFTV
+504 
-516 RGGALDFK
+516 
-524 SVFNGGDSANILI
+524 
-537 TTDAPIDKL
+537 
-546 MITMSNNSIQY
+546 
-557 NDLFYDSEYNYYAF
+557 
-571 SLYARKKSDLCRV
+571 
-584 SINRDGKQVW
+584 
-594 FKDVKVLS
+594 
-602 DDQNW
+602 
-607 AIYESWLNGVLENIK
+607 ES
-622 GSTSDFDKLNPIQKV
+622 
-637 TLLGQYILDNYDYNA
+637 
-652 DPNKSFHNDGCGN
+652 
-665 CNASSFVLKDYA
+665 
-677 QRLGLRSKVVT
+677 
-688 PKAYVVNNPSHVV
+688 
-701 AKVWYDGDAYLIEA
+701 
-715 GYQGKA
+715 
-721 GNRGK
+721 
-726 VTCVKE
+726 
-732 SK
+732 

>member
-13 LTFGMTVGVFADAGK
+13 LTFCMTVGVFADAGK

-207 ETEKEAEDGSQSV
+207 ETEKEAEDSSKSV
-220 QAGENTS
+220 QDGENTS

-264 TESPKPQPTTS
+264 TETSTPAPEPTKKATAAS
-275 PKPTE
+275 EPTE
-280 TPNPTPTEAVKP
+280 TSTPAPEPTEASTPVP
-292 GEKPTPEPAPVEV
+292 EPTEASTPTPEPTETSTPTPEPTETSTPTPEPSVTIAPTE
-305 KANKIT
+305 
-311 LNKENVTFTA
+311 E
-321 LNQTFSL
+321 
-328 SATVTPENAEEKAVG
+328 ATVTVAPSE
-343 WNSNNMSVVTVDKDG
+343 
-358 KITAVG
+358 
-364 KGSAE
+364 SAE
-369 VFCFLKSNGE
+369 QE
-379 VFAKCS
+379 A
-385 VTVQIPDTQPE
+385 
-396 PTKPEQKPTEPEVV
+396 
-410 KVSGITLN
+410 
-418 PDISLKIEEGN
+418 
-429 SSKVTATVVPS
+429 SSKNVESTDKGMNSVIWILVVVIIIGI
-440 NATNSSVKWVS
+440 AVVIWLLKKKGKNS
-451 SSPDVATVDDNG
+451 
-463 NVTALKA
+463 
-470 GSTTVTCT
+470 
-478 AVDGSGVSVS
+478 
-488 CHVTVTAKSTT
+488 
-499 TDPSE
+499 
-504 QDKTDPTYTFTV
+504 
-516 RGGALDFK
+516 
-524 SVFNGGDSANILI
+524 
-537 TTDAPIDKL
+537 
-546 MITMSNNSIQY
+546 
-557 NDLFYDSEYNYYAF
+557 
-571 SLYARKKSDLCRV
+571 
-584 SINRDGKQVW
+584 
-594 FKDVKVLS
+594 
-602 DDQNW
+602 
-607 AIYESWLNGVLENIK
+607 ES
-622 GSTSDFDKLNPIQKV
+622 
-637 TLLGQYILDNYDYNA
+637 
-652 DPNKSFHNDGCGN
+652 
-665 CNASSFVLKDYA
+665 
-677 QRLGLRSKVVT
+677 
-688 PKAYVVNNPSHVV
+688 
-701 AKVWYDGDAYLIEA
+701 
-715 GYQGKA
+715 
-721 GNRGK
+721 
-726 VTCVKE
+726 
-732 SK
+732 

>member
-79 TDEAGKVWVYA
+79 TDEAGMVWVYA

-129 TVNAKEDGSVC
+129 TVNAKDNGSVC

-220 QAGENTS
+220 QDGENTS
-227 EVGKAGTEGKDSS
+227 EVGKAGTEGKDIS
-240 DVEAEPTGTPTPK
+240 DVETEPTGTPAPK

-264 TESPKPQPTTS
+264 AETSTPAPEPTEKATAASE
-275 PKPTE
+275 PTE
-280 TPNPTPTEAVKP
+280 TSI
-292 GEKPTPEPAPVEV
+292 PTPEPTEAG
-305 KANKIT
+305 
-311 LNKENVTFTA
+311 
-321 LNQTFSL
+321 
-328 SATVTPENAEEKAVG
+328 TP
-343 WNSNNMSVVTVDKDG
+343 T
-358 KITAVG
+358 
-364 KGSAE
+364 
-369 VFCFLKSNGE
+369 
-379 VFAKCS
+379 
-385 VTVQIPDTQPE
+385 PE
-396 PTKPEQKPTEPEVV
+396 PTETSTPTPEPTETSTPTPEP
-410 KVSGITLN
+410 SETIAPT
-418 PDISLKIEEGN
+418 EEAA
-429 SSKVTATVVPS
+429 VTA
-440 NATNSSVKWVS
+440 A
-451 SSPDVATVDDNG
+451 
-463 NVTALKA
+463 
-470 GSTTVTCT
+470 
-478 AVDGSGVSVS
+478 
-488 CHVTVTAKSTT
+488 
-499 TDPSE
+499 PSE
-504 QDKTDPTYTFTV
+504 
-516 RGGALDFK
+516 
-524 SVFNGGDSANILI
+524 SAE
-537 TTDAPIDKL
+537 
-546 MITMSNNSIQY
+546 Q
-557 NDLFYDSEYNYYAF
+557 E
-571 SLYARKKSDLCRV
+571 
-584 SINRDGKQVW
+584 
-594 FKDVKVLS
+594 
-602 DDQNW
+602 
-607 AIYESWLNGVLENIK
+607 
-622 GSTSDFDKLNPIQKV
+622 
-637 TLLGQYILDNYDYNA
+637 
-652 DPNKSFHNDGCGN
+652 
-665 CNASSFVLKDYA
+665 ASSENVESTDKGMNSVIWILVVVIIIGIAVVIWLLK
-677 QRLGLRSKVVT
+677 K
-688 PKAYVVNNPSHVV
+688 K
-701 AKVWYDGDAYLIEA
+701 
-715 GYQGKA
+715 GK
-721 GNRGK
+721 NS
-726 VTCVKE
+726 E
-732 SK
+732 S

>member
-13 LTFGMTVGVFADAGK
+13 LTFCMTVGVFADAGK

-108 LAEAVASELALYG
+108 LAEAVASELVLYG

-227 EVGKAGTEGKDSS
+227 EVGKAGTEGKDIG
-240 DVEAEPTGTPTPK
+240 DAEAEPTGTPTPK

-264 TESPKPQPTTS
+264 TETNTPAPEPTKKATAAS
-275 PKPTE
+275 EPTE
-280 TPNPTPTEAVKP
+280 TSTPAPEPTEASTP
-292 GEKPTPEPAPVEV
+292 APEPTEASTPTPEPTETSTPTPEPTETSTPTPEPSVTIAPTE
-305 KANKIT
+305 
-311 LNKENVTFTA
+311 E
-321 LNQTFSL
+321 
-328 SATVTPENAEEKAVG
+328 ATVTVAPSE
-343 WNSNNMSVVTVDKDG
+343 
-358 KITAVG
+358 
-364 KGSAE
+364 SAE
-369 VFCFLKSNGE
+369 QE
-379 VFAKCS
+379 A
-385 VTVQIPDTQPE
+385 
-396 PTKPEQKPTEPEVV
+396 
-410 KVSGITLN
+410 
-418 PDISLKIEEGN
+418 
-429 SSKVTATVVPS
+429 SSKNVESTDKGMNSVIWILVVVIIIGI
-440 NATNSSVKWVS
+440 AVVIWLLKKKGKNS
-451 SSPDVATVDDNG
+451 
-463 NVTALKA
+463 
-470 GSTTVTCT
+470 
-478 AVDGSGVSVS
+478 
-488 CHVTVTAKSTT
+488 
-499 TDPSE
+499 
-504 QDKTDPTYTFTV
+504 
-516 RGGALDFK
+516 
-524 SVFNGGDSANILI
+524 
-537 TTDAPIDKL
+537 
-546 MITMSNNSIQY
+546 
-557 NDLFYDSEYNYYAF
+557 
-571 SLYARKKSDLCRV
+571 
-584 SINRDGKQVW
+584 
-594 FKDVKVLS
+594 
-602 DDQNW
+602 
-607 AIYESWLNGVLENIK
+607 ES
-622 GSTSDFDKLNPIQKV
+622 
-637 TLLGQYILDNYDYNA
+637 
-652 DPNKSFHNDGCGN
+652 
-665 CNASSFVLKDYA
+665 
-677 QRLGLRSKVVT
+677 
-688 PKAYVVNNPSHVV
+688 
-701 AKVWYDGDAYLIEA
+701 
-715 GYQGKA
+715 
-721 GNRGK
+721 
-726 VTCVKE
+726 
-732 SK
+732 

>member
-13 LTFGMTVGVFADAGK
+13 LTFCMTVGVFADAGK

-108 LAEAVASELALYG
+108 LAEAVASELVLYG

-227 EVGKAGTEGKDSS
+227 EVGKAGTEGKDIG
-240 DVEAEPTGTPTPK
+240 DAEAELTGTPTPK

-264 TESPKPQPTTS
+264 TETS
-275 PKPTE
+275 
-280 TPNPTPTEAVKP
+280 TPAPEPTEASTP
-292 GEKPTPEPAPVEV
+292 APEPTEASTPTPEPTETSTPTPEPTETSTPTPEPSVTIAPTE
-305 KANKIT
+305 
-311 LNKENVTFTA
+311 E
-321 LNQTFSL
+321 
-328 SATVTPENAEEKAVG
+328 ATVTVAPSE
-343 WNSNNMSVVTVDKDG
+343 
-358 KITAVG
+358 
-364 KGSAE
+364 SAE
-369 VFCFLKSNGE
+369 QE
-379 VFAKCS
+379 A
-385 VTVQIPDTQPE
+385 
-396 PTKPEQKPTEPEVV
+396 
-410 KVSGITLN
+410 
-418 PDISLKIEEGN
+418 
-429 SSKVTATVVPS
+429 SSKNVESTDKGMNSVIWILVVVIIIGI
-440 NATNSSVKWVS
+440 AVVIWLLKKKGKNS
-451 SSPDVATVDDNG
+451 
-463 NVTALKA
+463 
-470 GSTTVTCT
+470 
-478 AVDGSGVSVS
+478 
-488 CHVTVTAKSTT
+488 
-499 TDPSE
+499 
-504 QDKTDPTYTFTV
+504 
-516 RGGALDFK
+516 
-524 SVFNGGDSANILI
+524 
-537 TTDAPIDKL
+537 
-546 MITMSNNSIQY
+546 
-557 NDLFYDSEYNYYAF
+557 
-571 SLYARKKSDLCRV
+571 
-584 SINRDGKQVW
+584 
-594 FKDVKVLS
+594 
-602 DDQNW
+602 
-607 AIYESWLNGVLENIK
+607 ES
-622 GSTSDFDKLNPIQKV
+622 
-637 TLLGQYILDNYDYNA
+637 
-652 DPNKSFHNDGCGN
+652 
-665 CNASSFVLKDYA
+665 
-677 QRLGLRSKVVT
+677 
-688 PKAYVVNNPSHVV
+688 
-701 AKVWYDGDAYLIEA
+701 
-715 GYQGKA
+715 
-721 GNRGK
+721 
-726 VTCVKE
+726 
-732 SK
+732 

>member
-13 LTFGMTVGVFADAGK
+13 LTFCMTVGVFADAGK

-121 SKDANYSI
+121 SKDENYSI

-184 DVSGWVNIAEAT
+184 DVSGSVNIAEAT

-207 ETEKEAEDGSQSV
+207 ETEKEAEDSSKSV
-220 QAGENTS
+220 QDGENTS

-264 TESPKPQPTTS
+264 TGTSTPAPEPTKKATAAS
-275 PKPTE
+275 EPTE
-280 TPNPTPTEAVKP
+280 TSTPAPEPTETSTPAP
-292 GEKPTPEPAPVEV
+292 EPTETSTPTPEPSETIAPTEEAAVTTAPSES
-305 KANKIT
+305 AEQEASS
-311 LNKENVTFTA
+311 ENVESTDKGMNSVIWI
-321 LNQTFSL
+321 L
-328 SATVTPENAEEKAVG
+328 VVVIIIGIAVVIWLLKKKG
-343 WNSNNMSVVTVDKDG
+343 KNS
-358 KITAVG
+358 
-364 KGSAE
+364 
-369 VFCFLKSNGE
+369 
-379 VFAKCS
+379 
-385 VTVQIPDTQPE
+385 
-396 PTKPEQKPTEPEVV
+396 
-410 KVSGITLN
+410 
-418 PDISLKIEEGN
+418 
-429 SSKVTATVVPS
+429 
-440 NATNSSVKWVS
+440 
-451 SSPDVATVDDNG
+451 
-463 NVTALKA
+463 
-470 GSTTVTCT
+470 
-478 AVDGSGVSVS
+478 
-488 CHVTVTAKSTT
+488 
-499 TDPSE
+499 
-504 QDKTDPTYTFTV
+504 
-516 RGGALDFK
+516 
-524 SVFNGGDSANILI
+524 
-537 TTDAPIDKL
+537 
-546 MITMSNNSIQY
+546 
-557 NDLFYDSEYNYYAF
+557 
-571 SLYARKKSDLCRV
+571 
-584 SINRDGKQVW
+584 
-594 FKDVKVLS
+594 
-602 DDQNW
+602 
-607 AIYESWLNGVLENIK
+607 ES
-622 GSTSDFDKLNPIQKV
+622 
-637 TLLGQYILDNYDYNA
+637 
-652 DPNKSFHNDGCGN
+652 
-665 CNASSFVLKDYA
+665 
-677 QRLGLRSKVVT
+677 
-688 PKAYVVNNPSHVV
+688 
-701 AKVWYDGDAYLIEA
+701 
-715 GYQGKA
+715 
-721 GNRGK
+721 
-726 VTCVKE
+726 
-732 SK
+732 

>member
-13 LTFGMTVGVFADAGK
+13 LTFCMTVGVFADAGK

-108 LAEAVASELALYG
+108 LAEAVASELVLYG

-227 EVGKAGTEGKDSS
+227 EVGKAGTEGKDIG
-240 DVEAEPTGTPTPK
+240 DAEAEPTGTPTPK

-258 TPAPKP
+258 TPAPKLTETSTPAPEP
-264 TESPKPQPTTS
+264 TKKATAASE
-275 PKPTE
+275 PTE
-280 TPNPTPTEAVKP
+280 TSTPAPEPTEASTP
-292 GEKPTPEPAPVEV
+292 APEPTEASTPTPEPTETSTPTPEPTETSTPTPEPSVTIAPTE
-305 KANKIT
+305 
-311 LNKENVTFTA
+311 E
-321 LNQTFSL
+321 
-328 SATVTPENAEEKAVG
+328 ATVTVAPSE
-343 WNSNNMSVVTVDKDG
+343 
-358 KITAVG
+358 
-364 KGSAE
+364 SAE
-369 VFCFLKSNGE
+369 QE
-379 VFAKCS
+379 A
-385 VTVQIPDTQPE
+385 
-396 PTKPEQKPTEPEVV
+396 
-410 KVSGITLN
+410 
-418 PDISLKIEEGN
+418 
-429 SSKVTATVVPS
+429 SSKNVESTDKGMNSVIWILVVVIIIGI
-440 NATNSSVKWVS
+440 AVVIWLLKKKGKNS
-451 SSPDVATVDDNG
+451 
-463 NVTALKA
+463 
-470 GSTTVTCT
+470 
-478 AVDGSGVSVS
+478 
-488 CHVTVTAKSTT
+488 
-499 TDPSE
+499 
-504 QDKTDPTYTFTV
+504 
-516 RGGALDFK
+516 
-524 SVFNGGDSANILI
+524 
-537 TTDAPIDKL
+537 
-546 MITMSNNSIQY
+546 
-557 NDLFYDSEYNYYAF
+557 
-571 SLYARKKSDLCRV
+571 
-584 SINRDGKQVW
+584 
-594 FKDVKVLS
+594 
-602 DDQNW
+602 
-607 AIYESWLNGVLENIK
+607 ES
-622 GSTSDFDKLNPIQKV
+622 
-637 TLLGQYILDNYDYNA
+637 
-652 DPNKSFHNDGCGN
+652 
-665 CNASSFVLKDYA
+665 
-677 QRLGLRSKVVT
+677 
-688 PKAYVVNNPSHVV
+688 
-701 AKVWYDGDAYLIEA
+701 
-715 GYQGKA
+715 
-721 GNRGK
+721 
-726 VTCVKE
+726 
-732 SK
+732 

>member
-79 TDEAGKVWVYA
+79 TDEAGMVWVYA

-129 TVNAKEDGSVC
+129 TVNAKDNGSVC

-220 QAGENTS
+220 QDGENTS
-227 EVGKAGTEGKDSS
+227 EVGKAGTEGKDIS
-240 DVEAEPTGTPTPK
+240 DVETEPTGTPAPK

-264 TESPKPQPTTS
+264 AETSTPAPEPTEKATAASE
-275 PKPTE
+275 PTE
-280 TPNPTPTEAVKP
+280 TSI
-292 GEKPTPEPAPVEV
+292 PTPEPTEAG
-305 KANKIT
+305 
-311 LNKENVTFTA
+311 
-321 LNQTFSL
+321 
-328 SATVTPENAEEKAVG
+328 TP
-343 WNSNNMSVVTVDKDG
+343 T
-358 KITAVG
+358 
-364 KGSAE
+364 
-369 VFCFLKSNGE
+369 
-379 VFAKCS
+379 
-385 VTVQIPDTQPE
+385 PE
-396 PTKPEQKPTEPEVV
+396 PTETSTPAPEPTETSTPIPEP
-410 KVSGITLN
+410 SETIAPT
-418 PDISLKIEEGN
+418 EEAA
-429 SSKVTATVVPS
+429 VTAAPS
-440 NATNSSVKWVS
+440 ESAEQEASSENVESTDKGMSSVIWILV
-451 SSPDVATVDDNG
+451 VVIIIGIAV
-463 NVTALKA
+463 VIWLLKKK
-470 GSTTVTCT
+470 G
-478 AVDGSGVSVS
+478 
-488 CHVTVTAKSTT
+488 KN
-499 TDPSE
+499 SE
-504 QDKTDPTYTFTV
+504 
-516 RGGALDFK
+516 
-524 SVFNGGDSANILI
+524 S
-537 TTDAPIDKL
+537 
-546 MITMSNNSIQY
+546 
-557 NDLFYDSEYNYYAF
+557 
-571 SLYARKKSDLCRV
+571 
-584 SINRDGKQVW
+584 
-594 FKDVKVLS
+594 
-602 DDQNW
+602 
-607 AIYESWLNGVLENIK
+607 
-622 GSTSDFDKLNPIQKV
+622 
-637 TLLGQYILDNYDYNA
+637 
-652 DPNKSFHNDGCGN
+652 
-665 CNASSFVLKDYA
+665 
-677 QRLGLRSKVVT
+677 
-688 PKAYVVNNPSHVV
+688 
-701 AKVWYDGDAYLIEA
+701 
-715 GYQGKA
+715 
-721 GNRGK
+721 
-726 VTCVKE
+726 
-732 SK
+732 